1 MREENRQKGFTLIE
15 IIMVLLI
22 VGIMAAF
29 AGLGIVNAV
38 QGYIFSKDNATNSE
52 KAQLALSHIYRELL
66 ECYNCSSTAGS
77 ILTSTP
83 TSTSFSYLNPLGTR
97 TINWGSSTMVIQ
109 LDGSELFPPYAPYTE
124 TLIDTVSSFSL
135 TYNADKS
142 ITVTMSLTGVPDS
155 FSTNIF
161 PRNTP

>member
-15 IIMVLLI
+15 VITVLLI

-29 AGLGIVNAV
+29 AGLGIVAAV
-38 QGYIFSKDNATNSE
+38 QGYMFSKDNATNSE
-52 KAQLALSHIYRELL
+52 KAQLALSHINRELL

-77 ILTSTP
+77 ILTG
-83 TSTSFSYLNPLGTR
+83 TSFSYLNPLGTR
-97 TINWGSSTMVIQ
+97 TISWGSSSPTVIQ
-109 LDGSELFPPYAPYTE
+109 LSGSLLFAPYTAYTD
-124 TLIDTVSSFSL
+124 TLIDTVEPLIL

-142 ITVTMSLTGVPDS
+142 ITVTMSLTGVPNS
-155 FSTNIF
+155 FSTNVY